1 MADHVPLDIRGKLLP
16 LGIHLLRAVLAEKA
30 LPGVIS
36 LPDHLCRVGFGC
48 RFIRKFAYFCY
59 SCSQAKRTKIN
70 QKPTI

>member
-36 LPDHLCRVGFGC
+36 LPDHLCRVGFGYSYQPDSGRKR
-48 RFIRKFAYFCY
+48 RFQFC
-59 SCSQAKRTKIN
+59 
-70 QKPTI
+70 